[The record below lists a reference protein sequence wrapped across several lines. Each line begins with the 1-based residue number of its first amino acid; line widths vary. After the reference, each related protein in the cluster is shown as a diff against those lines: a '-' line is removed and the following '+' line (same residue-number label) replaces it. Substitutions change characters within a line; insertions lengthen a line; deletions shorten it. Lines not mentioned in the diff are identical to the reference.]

1 MIVGTPLVQTEQDR
15 SVGIDDLTEIVV
27 GRSRSRQAEQRLVPR
42 KAERDVSDADDRPQ
56 ARAPRVLR
64 QSINAKGRQ
73 KATEKEPHGLCY
85 DTLTRIYS
93 RKRRFCPAPEIA
105 KAGISSAAL
114 TMSSENGFVLARA
127 LFPRGRHN

>member
-1 MIVGTPLVQTEQDR
+1 MIVGPPLVQTEQDR

-56 ARAPRVLR
+56 GRARLAFCVNPSML
-64 QSINAKGRQ
+64 KGRQ

-85 DTLTRIYS
+85 DTLTRLYS

-127 LFPRGRHN
+127 LFPRPT